1 MAPHV
6 RDLIAVLDHAGAEH
20 AVLVGHSMG
29 AHVVARLA
37 AEHPERVAG
46 IVLLDGGGLPI
57 PASPHNWDEE
67 PDIDPTGARMESPC
81 DSVDDYLADWRAH
94 PAFAHAWDDDVDAY
108 ARYDMADDCDGV
120 RCAVSEDAVIADTFD
135 LLFDGVTRTA
145 ITRVR
150 VRIRLLR
157 APRGPL
163 DDDCPAIPQA
173 YLDDFAT
180 KHPRLDVEHV
190 PDTNH
195 YTLILG
201 NSPGPS
207 RVAAAIGTAVRDAD
221 ASERSRPQWG
231 DD

>member
-1 MAPHV
+1 MGTHV
-6 RDLIAVLDHAGAEH
+6 RDLTAVLDHAGAGH

-29 AHVVARLA
+29 AHIAARVA

-46 IVLLDGGGLPI
+46 LVLLDGGLPI

-94 PAFAHAWDDDVDAY
+94 PAFAHAWDEDVDAY
-108 ARYDMADDCDGV
+108 ARYDMADDGDCV
-120 RCAVSEDAVIADTFD
+120 RCAVSQDAVVADTFD
-135 LLFDGVTRTA
+135 LLFDGITRSA
-145 ITRVR
+145 ITRVGL
-150 VRIRLLR
+150 RIRLLR
-157 APRGPL
+157 SPRGPL
-163 DDDCPAIPQA
+163 DDECAVIPQS
-173 YLDDFAT
+173 YLEDFAT
-180 KHPRLDVEHV
+180 GHPHVDVEHV

-207 RVAAAIGTAVRDAD
+207 RVAAAIGEALRDTD
-221 ASERSRPQWG
+221 ASERSRPK
-231 DD
+231 